1 MNKTVVF
8 DFDGVIHSY
17 TSGWQGVDVIP
28 DEPVEGIENA
38 LKEIH
43 EAGYEIAVVSTRC
56 SAVVGA
62 KAVAEWL
69 NKYGLAQYIDKIC
82 KEKPPAIVYIDDR
95 AICFDGRPE
104 KLLSKIESF
113 VPWNKKKN
121 KNLDDKI
128 LNYVGKALR
137 VDGRVERV
145 MIDNKV
151 FITIDNYYGLL
162 LSDNNLLS
170 HIPTINLSEDTISDI
185 LNRDYR
191 YMVVNISIKFKDKNG
206 DKIRKLTLNNGDNI
220 YVNNKYY
227 KKFKKF
233 KLYGGGDR
241 KISPIKA
248 YDDNDNLVGF
258 FMPFHPD
265 YFEKRYGTTD

>member
-28 DEPVEGIENA
+28 DEPVKGIENA

-43 EAGYEIAVVSTRC
+43 EAGYEIAIVSTRC

-95 AICFDGRPE
+95 AICFDGKPE

-121 KNLDDKI
+121 KNLDNKI
-128 LNYVGKALR
+128 FKYVADALDANSTVKR
-137 VDGRVERV
+137 VVIDG
-145 MIDNKV
+145 KV
-151 FITIDNYYGLL
+151 FITIDSNYGLL
-162 LSDNNLLS
+162 LSDDHNSLS
-170 HIPTINLSEDTISDI
+170 YIQMVNFPEDTISDI
-185 LNRDYR
+185 LNKDNR
-191 YMVVNISIKFKDKNG
+191 YMIVNISAKFKDGHGNKV
-206 DKIRKLTLNNGDNI
+206 RKLTLNNGDNI

-227 KKFKKF
+227 KKFKKL
-233 KLYGGGDR
+233 KLYGGEY
-241 KISPIKA
+241 KTSPIKA
-248 YDDNDNLVGF
+248 YDNNDNLVGF

-265 YFEKRYGTTD
+265 YFEKRYGAND